1 MTRLL
6 ILGVI
11 LVLFDRPARAQV
23 ETVKRMLPSAP
34 RDGVVHRDADFEK
47 TVLDRATKLA
57 AVLTAA
63 AKQKL
68 DAPIKL
74 LSDQVGLNPVLG
86 DPGRIARLEVA
97 RRFSGTTAEQTDLLN
112 FYVLAEVL
120 RRVSPQTPTTD
131 EGAGQNELAEAI
143 AERQQMALDRR
154 SKLMAALAASMKK
167 IAATPDTAV
176 KDLH

>member
-6 ILGVI
+6 TLGVI
-11 LVLFDRPARAQV
+11 LALLGLPARAQV

-34 RDGVVHRDADFEK
+34 RDGVVHRNADAEK
-47 TVLDRATKLA
+47 AALDRATKIA
-57 AVLTAA
+57 AVLTAE

-86 DPGRIARLEVA
+86 NPGRIARLEVA

-112 FYVLAEVL
+112 FYVLAEVV
-120 RRVSPQTPTTD
+120 RRVSPQTPKTD
-131 EGAGQNELAEAI
+131 EDAGQNELEEAI
-143 AERQQMALDRR
+143 TERQQTALDRG
-154 SKLMAALAASMKK
+154 SKLMAALAEALKK

-176 KDLH
+176 KDLR